1 MAKPKLCLIPA
12 SQGSKVFSVLP
23 SDGSGD
29 FDFSRSGSATR
40 INSQGL
46 IETVSNGQSRLN
58 YPMIDGKVVGCPS
71 LLLEP
76 QSTNL
81 VTYSENFSDSSWIK
95 SRSTYTSDAIK
106 SPSGLINM
114 GYLTEN
120 TASGN
125 THYMRTFL
133 TLTDGIYYT
142 LSVFAKAKE
151 RNIICLGD
159 NAASQSNTGVWFDL
173 TNGVILTQRSGY
185 VGNIKDFGNGI
196 YRCSVIYSAS
206 ASRQYADIAL
216 SLSDGVNVYTGDGT
230 SGVYIWGAQVEQ
242 QSYPTSYIPNF
253 GTALGVTRSAETCN
267 NAGDAD
273 TFNDSEGV
281 LMAEI
286 SALADDGTF
295 RQIGLSGTSGNE
307 VNLSYDSVSNRIGGI
322 VRSSGTYYVL
332 SHIVSDTTSIT
343 KVAIKYKVNDISLY
357 VNGLEVDSKS
367 TAVMPSSLNSF
378 DFSVGFTKANKFYGK
393 TKQLQYFDTALTDT
407 DLEELTSWTSFNE
420 MATAQL
426 YSVY

>member
-286 SALADDGTF
+286 STFKGDDTNK
-295 RQIGLSGTSGNE
+295 QLSITNSTTSEAIKFAFLNGNSILFE
-307 VNLSYDSVSNRIGGI
+307 RKT
-322 VRSSGTYYVL
+322 SSGDTQNAVTYLGGYLVKIAL
-332 SHIVSDTTSIT
+332 
-343 KVAIKYKVNDISLY
+343 KYKANQYKGFI
-357 VNGLEVDSKS
+357 NGFEVVL
-367 TAVMPSSLNSF
+367 TQSSNLPTGLNRLAF
-378 DFSVGFTKANKFYGK
+378 DNGIGNADFFGN
-393 TKQLQYFDTALTDT
+393 TKQIQYYNSALTDSE
-407 DLEELTSWTSFNE
+407 LETLTSWVSFSD
-420 MATAQL
+420 MAQAQQ
-426 YSVY
+426 YSII